1 MKNLIALFLLAFTLS
16 GFNVQAQSG
25 AVASIGLSLMQTD
38 NPDVSS
44 DGNFNHGFHLSLT
57 TRLGKDFWYLRTGAE
72 VHKIEL
78 KASSKVV
85 LFPQEPSAFFLKVP
99 AQIGARIL
107 NTSLLKIRLLAGGQ
121 LTYLLHVEDNN
132 FDLNHDTMTDFQGGL
147 LFGGGIDLG
156 PFTFDVNYER
166 SLTKLYKPRSNKADF
181 IIFSAGFFF

>member
-1 MKNLIALFLLAFTLS
+1 MKNLIALFLLAFLLL
-16 GFNVQAQSG
+16 GFRAKAQSG

-78 KASSKVV
+78 KANSKVV
-85 LFPQEPSAFFLKVP
+85 LFPQDPSAFFLKIP
-99 AQIGARIL
+99 AQIGARII
-107 NTSLLKIRLLAGGQ
+107 NTSLFKVRLLAGAQ
-121 LTYLLHVEDNN
+121 LTYLMHIEDNN
-132 FDLNHDTMTDFQGGL
+132 FNLNHDTMTDFQGGL

-156 PFTFDVNYER
+156 PFTFDINFER
-166 SLTKLYKPRSNKADF
+166 GLTKLYKPNDKKADF
-181 IIFSAGFFF
+181 LMFSAGFFF